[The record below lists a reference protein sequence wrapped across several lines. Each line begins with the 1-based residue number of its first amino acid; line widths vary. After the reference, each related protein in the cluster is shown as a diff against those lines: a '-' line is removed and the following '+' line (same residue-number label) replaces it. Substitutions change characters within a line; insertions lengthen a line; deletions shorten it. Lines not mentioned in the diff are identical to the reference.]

1 MINLTKKVISQALD
15 CIPQATLIVNARTA
29 ELPIAYVNTAV
40 EILIGADASELIGSS
55 FRDLV
60 ADGELP
66 EPGSGTFSTHSSA
79 AELPDANRRFEQTWK
94 GKNGQ
99 KIPVSV
105 QASALYDRPGS
116 PGYWMVQIPY
126 LTDHSGDRDA
136 QESLKEALTDARRQ
150 LKSLERSDT
159 ATGIPNRA
167 AFMEIVQRD
176 WAIARREQRCLG
188 LIIFEVDA
196 FAEYR
201 ELFGRHA
208 ADSVL
213 RKIAHAISGSLR
225 RAGDFT
231 AKYDQERFAV
241 LIGSATEVQAQ
252 VLAESIAAKVSN
264 LSIHHPRSPLGRF
277 LTLSFGVASEVPV
290 LDATSTSLIERAAE
304 QQVLHRPRTDDDD
317 ATQAGEVASV

>member
-15 CIPQATLIVNARTA
+15 CILQATLIVDARKA

-40 EILIGADASELIGSS
+40 EVLIGADASELIGSS

-60 ADGELP
+60 SNGELP

-79 AELPDANRRFEQTWK
+79 AELPDANRRFEQTWI

-99 KIPVSV
+99 EIAVTV
-105 QASALYDRPGS
+105 QASALYDCPGS
-116 PGYWMVQIPY
+116 PGYWMLQIPS
-126 LTDHSGDRDA
+126 TDHSEDHDA

-225 RAGDFT
+225 RAGDLT

-252 VLAESIAAKVSN
+252 VLAESIAVKVSN

-277 LTLSFGVASEVPV
+277 LSLSFGVASEVPAWE
-290 LDATSTSLIERAAE
+290 ATSTSLIERAAE
-304 QQVLHRPRTDDDD
+304 QQVLNRPQPDDDD
-317 ATQAGEVASV
+317 AAQADEVASV